1 MNDAF
6 GHPQSIVVL
15 GGTSDIAR
23 RSLQRVVPPSCRSV
37 VLAGRDTEGLSV
49 AAAEVRSTG
58 ATTVSTVEFD
68 AAEPLS
74 AVTTVE
80 RSFAAAG
87 GEVDLVVIAVGRL
100 GDQSKEER
108 DPLATSRMITVNF
121 TWPATALS
129 AVADRMRLQG
139 HGRII
144 ILSSVAGARIRRA
157 NFIYGSSKAGLDAY
171 GLGLS
176 EALRPIGVRVQVV
189 RLGFVHTKMT
199 DGLSPAP
206 FAISASQAAEA
217 VAKGLQT
224 DRSVVWAPSTLK
236 GLFIVLRHLP
246 LSISAKTPGIE
257 KWVFGL
263 RSPWP
268 AGQPRAVKRL
278 LAAGSGR

>member
-1 MNDAF
+1 M
-6 GHPQSIVVL
+6 
-15 GGTSDIAR
+15 
-23 RSLQRVVPPSCRSV
+23 

-246 LSISAKTPGIE
+246 LSIWRRLPG
-257 KWVFGL
+257 
-263 RSPWP
+263 
-268 AGQPRAVKRL
+268 
-278 LAAGSGR
+278 